1 MSGFQSR
8 RAPSILALTIGCL
21 PWPDN
26 AQGIEQPRPQ
36 PQLALANAYEEGAVE
51 LGAYWV
57 SEKFDGIRAYW
68 NGKQLLTRGG
78 NEIHTP
84 EWFVVGWPREPLDGE
99 LWLGRRQFETL
110 SATVRDHTPS
120 DEAWRRVRYLVF
132 DLPAHPGRFEERL
145 SVLQSLIAASGLD
158 WLQAVPHWRVR
169 DEADLTAQLQRL
181 TADGA
186 EGFMLRRASSFYRA
200 ERNDD
205 LLKVKMFED
214 AEGRVVG
221 HVPGQGKYLGML
233 GALELQT
240 SQGVTFRIGTGL
252 SDEQRRNPPALG
264 SLVTFRYRGLTAHG
278 IPRFASFLRVREEAM
293 R

>member
-8 RAPSILALTIGCL
+8 HAPSILALTIGCL
-21 PWPDN
+21 PWAGD
-26 AQGIEQPRPQ
+26 AQGIEQPLPQ
-36 PQLALANAYEEGAVE
+36 PPLALANAYEEGAVE
-51 LGAYWV
+51 LGEYWV
-57 SEKFDGIRAYW
+57 SEKLDGVRAYW
-68 NGKQLLTRGG
+68 NGTQLLTRGG
-78 NEIHTP
+78 NEIRTP
-84 EWFVVGWPREPLDGE
+84 EWFVAGWPREPLDGE
-99 LWLGRRQFETL
+99 LWIGRRQFETL
-110 SATVRDHTPS
+110 TATVRDRTPS
-120 DEAWRRVRYLVF
+120 GEAWRRVRYLVF

-145 SVLQSLIAASGLD
+145 SVLQNLIAESALA

-169 DEADLTAQLQRL
+169 HDADLTAQLQRL

-186 EGFMLRRASSFYRA
+186 EGLMLRRASSFYRA
-200 ERNDD
+200 ERSDD
-205 LLKVKMFED
+205 LLKVKVFDD

-221 HVPGQGKYLGML
+221 HVPGQGKYRGML

-252 SDEQRRNPPALG
+252 TDEQRRNPPALG

-278 IPRFASFLRVREEAM
+278 IPRFASFLRVREEVT